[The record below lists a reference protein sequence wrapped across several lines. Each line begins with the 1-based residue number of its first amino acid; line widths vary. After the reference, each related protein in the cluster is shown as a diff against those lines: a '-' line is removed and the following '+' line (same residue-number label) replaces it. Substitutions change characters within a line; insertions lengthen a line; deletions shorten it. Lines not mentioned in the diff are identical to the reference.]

1 MKKIDLLKLLSQ
13 YEDLEKILVQ
23 TVDGGFASPT
33 IYISAVRARLGSE
46 YITGSSSDYANDT
59 AGIGFGA
66 VILGTAAGF
75 TRLR

>member
-46 YITGSSSDYANDT
+46 YITGSSSD
-59 AGIGFGA
+59 
-66 VILGTAAGF
+66 
-75 TRLR
+75 